1 LKSHPQYEIA
11 KKTNEGGNCSF
22 EIKGGIEAGRNFWI
36 K

>member
-1 LKSHPQYEIA
+1 MKLP
-11 KKTNEGGNCSF
+11 KTNEVGWQYCSF

>member
-11 KKTNEGGNCSF
+11 QKQMKGNIVAF
-22 EIKGGIEAGRNFWI
+22 EIKGGIEAGRNFD

>member
-1 LKSHPQYEIA
+1 MKLP
-11 KKTNEGGNCSF
+11 KKQMEGGNCSF

>member
-11 KKTNEGGNCSF
+11 KKQMKLVAVLLQ
-22 EIKGGIEAGRNFWI
+22 IKGGIEAGRNFLI